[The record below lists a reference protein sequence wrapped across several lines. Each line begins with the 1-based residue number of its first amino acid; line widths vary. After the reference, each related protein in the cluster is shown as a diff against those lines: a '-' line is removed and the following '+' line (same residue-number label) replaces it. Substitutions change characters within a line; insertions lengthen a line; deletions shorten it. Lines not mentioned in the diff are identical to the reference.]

1 MEESDNKRLSK
12 IILIS
17 LIIIVGCTHLTKPH
31 QRPYNAFGEAIIS
44 NEYDTSS
51 DYLNPL
57 KTQNYTIINN
67 VLSSINSPLFI
78 TSQTLT
84 SIESPDKT
92 IYALTT
98 GYNTVKEQTDNT
110 PCISASGDNICGRKD
125 VVACPRSIEL
135 GTQVKI
141 NGKYY
146 LCLDRLAEKYDN
158 RFDISFDKDMKSAIN
173 YGKQYQEV
181 TIYEQKD

>member
-57 KTQNYTIINN
+57 KTQNYTIIDN

-78 TSQTLT
+78 TSQTLA
-84 SIESPDKT
+84 SIESPEPIVID
-92 IYALTT
+92 
-98 GYNTVKEQTDNT
+98 
-110 PCISASGDNICGRKD
+110 
-125 VVACPRSIEL
+125 
-135 GTQVKI
+135 
-141 NGKYY
+141 
-146 LCLDRLAEKYDN
+146 KYDVLA
-158 RFDISFDKDMKSAIN
+158 DKVIECESGGDHTKIGDTNYYVNGVYTPSVGIAQFQFRTFEWLKGLASMDNLKYENPDHQRWLLKWAIQNN
-173 YGKQYQEV
+173 YGHLWSCYKK
-181 TIYEQKD
+181 IL